1 MIRHDDLRYEPH
13 LALALGGGGAL
24 GAAHVGV
31 LQVLHERGITPA
43 MVVGTSIGSV
53 IGAAYA
59 AEIDPYELEDL
70 VLNATWGDFGTFS
83 IAPSLGLLNTEGLRA
98 SIEAVVGDKLIE
110 NLPIRFGAVASD
122 LARGTSVLLDHGPLY
137 PAVAASISVPG
148 IFAPTNLDGHL
159 LLDGGIYENL
169 PLEAAFEMGA
179 HHVIGVRLA
188 PEWDGVPTGRYTSVK
203 VHELEIRS
211 DVTLVSP
218 RLQHRSQWVAKDL
231 PGLILSG
238 REAAERALGDYPVVN
253 PRPAAVVAVPPGV
266 PLQDAV
272 SIEPDAD
279 APVTPADH
287 PSATPEDSDFT
298 EYMTDADADDTA
310 VTAEPEPQPEPAPA
324 PAPAPHAKPLPNADE
339 AQQRGLAAFFRRH

>member
-110 NLPIRFGAVASD
+110 NLPIRYGAVASD

-188 PEWDGVPTGRYTSVK
+188 PEWDAVPSGRYTSVK
-203 VHELEIRS
+203 IHELEIRS

-238 REAAERALGDYPVVN
+238 REAAERSLADYAVIN
-253 PRPAAVVAVPPGV
+253 PRPQTASTLAESTSASPAAEAP
-266 PLQDAV
+266 A
-272 SIEPDAD
+272 PDHD
-279 APVTPADH
+279 GVTPAEDT
-287 PSATPEDSDFT
+287 PSSGTRVPQAPREDVAPGATPSNGTQIDDT
-298 EYMTDADADDTA
+298 PADD
-310 VTAEPEPQPEPAPA
+310 AEPDGSQY
-324 PAPAPHAKPLPNADE
+324 D
-339 AQQRGLAAFFRRH
+339 GLATFFRRH